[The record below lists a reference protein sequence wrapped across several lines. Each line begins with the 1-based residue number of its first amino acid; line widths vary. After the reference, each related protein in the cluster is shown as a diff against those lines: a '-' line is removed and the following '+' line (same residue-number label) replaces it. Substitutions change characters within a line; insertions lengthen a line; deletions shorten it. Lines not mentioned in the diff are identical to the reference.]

1 MKELLFLRER
11 PIAHRGLWNMEKEIP
26 ENSIPSFE
34 KAIEKKFPI
43 EIDVHL
49 LEDGKVVV
57 FHDDDLNRMTGVKK
71 KIKDCTY
78 EEIEKLRL
86 KGTQYK
92 IPLLSDVLDLVDGR
106 VPLLIELK
114 HDRKVGE
121 TEAAL
126 MEVLKGYRGMYA
138 VQNFSPRSIMW
149 FKKNYPD
156 VPRGQLASNFSKER
170 MPKIEKLFLKNLYL
184 NFLAKPDFIAYA
196 IHDFPNKRVEHFR
209 RTGKLVL
216 GWTVRTN
223 EDFEE
228 AKGNCDNVIGENFE
242 KLDMSIFYSNNK

>member
-1 MKELLFLRER
+1 MKNLQFLRKN
-11 PIAHRGLWNMEKEIP
+11 PIAHRGLWDMDKGIP

-34 KAIEKKFPI
+34 KAIEKKYPI
-43 EIDVHL
+43 ELDVHL

-57 FHDDDLNRMTGVKK
+57 FHDDDLSRMTGVKK

-106 VPLLIELK
+106 VALLIELK
-114 HDRKVGE
+114 YDRKVGE

-126 MEVLKGYRGMYA
+126 MQVLRGYRGMYA
-138 VQNFSPRSIMW
+138 IQNFSPRSLIW
-149 FKKNYPD
+149 FKKNYPE

-170 MPKIEKLFLKNLYL
+170 MSKIEKLFLIKME
-184 NFLAKPDFIAYA
+184 I
-196 IHDFPNKRVEHFR
+196 
-209 RTGKLVL
+209 
-216 GWTVRTN
+216 
-223 EDFEE
+223 
-228 AKGNCDNVIGENFE
+228 VI
-242 KLDMSIFYSNNK
+242 MII